1 MASRGSSPDSRWWP
15 RKKCLAKFGQAF
27 DSHIGF
33 SWCQKRPFLEQYLNA
48 GYAPKYLV
56 TEFSEVA
63 PPLAIVHPPGLAHRS
78 LKWKIMADR
87 RIRPAEPGDAAAVR
101 DLVRAAYAGYV
112 ERIGK
117 EPAPMREDYAA
128 LIRAGEVWV
137 LAEGGEVLGVL
148 VIRPAEDHM
157 FLGNVAVAPGHQGRG
172 LGRELVTFAEGQAV
186 AYGLPEVRLYTN
198 EKMHENLAVYAR
210 LGFEE
215 TGRGLDGGY
224 RRVFMRKRLR

>member
-1 MASRGSSPDSRWWP
+1 MRA
-15 RKKCLAKFGQAF
+15 A
-27 DSHIGF
+27 
-33 SWCQKRPFLEQYLNA
+33 RPE
-48 GYAPKYLV
+48 
-56 TEFSEVA
+56 
-63 PPLAIVHPPGLAHRS
+63 
-78 LKWKIMADR
+78 D
-87 RIRPAEPGDAAAVR
+87 DAAVGE
-101 DLVRAAYAGYV
+101 LVRAAYSKYV
-112 ERIGK
+112 GRMGK
-117 EPAPMREDYAA
+117 EPAPMLEDYAA

-157 FLGNVAVAPGHQGRG
+157 FLSNVAVAAGHQERS
-172 LGRELVTFAEGQAV
+172 LGRQLVTFAEGQAV

>member
-1 MASRGSSPDSRWWP
+1 
-15 RKKCLAKFGQAF
+15 
-27 DSHIGF
+27 
-33 SWCQKRPFLEQYLNA
+33 
-48 GYAPKYLV
+48 
-56 TEFSEVA
+56 
-63 PPLAIVHPPGLAHRS
+63 
-78 LKWKIMADR
+78 MADR
-87 RIRPAEPGDAAAVR
+87 SIRPAEPGDAAAVR

-157 FLGNVAVAPGHQGRG
+157 FLGNVAVA
-172 LGRELVTFAEGQAV
+172 EGQAA

>member
-1 MASRGSSPDSRWWP
+1 V
-15 RKKCLAKFGQAF
+15 
-27 DSHIGF
+27 
-33 SWCQKRPFLEQYLNA
+33 KR
-48 GYAPKYLV
+48 
-56 TEFSEVA
+56 
-63 PPLAIVHPPGLAHRS
+63 
-78 LKWKIMADR
+78 KIMADR
-87 RIRPAEPGDAAAVR
+87 SIRPAEPGDAAAVR
-101 DLVRAAYAGYV
+101 DLVRAAYASYV

-117 EPAPMREDYAA
+117 EPAPMLEDYAA

-172 LGRELVTFAEGQAV
+172 LGHELVTFAEGQAA

>member
-1 MASRGSSPDSRWWP
+1 
-15 RKKCLAKFGQAF
+15 
-27 DSHIGF
+27 
-33 SWCQKRPFLEQYLNA
+33 
-48 GYAPKYLV
+48 
-56 TEFSEVA
+56 
-63 PPLAIVHPPGLAHRS
+63 
-78 LKWKIMADR
+78 MADR
-87 RIRPAEPGDAAAVR
+87 SIRPAEPGDAAAVR

-128 LIRAGEVWV
+128 LIRACEVWV

-148 VIRPAEDHM
+148 VIRPTEDHM

-172 LGRELVTFAEGQAV
+172 LGRELVTFAEGQTV